1 MATIGLSKPFYA
13 IYAASGETVSYTNG
27 GVLGKAV
34 ELSMELDGGDANILY
49 ADNGP
54 AESATTFGGGTL
66 TITTDDLLPEPAA
79 AILGLTLKAVTE
91 QDDVKEIVFGE
102 GQSIPYVGFG
112 VVVKKQ
118 QSGTSKWM
126 GLVYPKVQF
135 QNPGIS
141 ATTQGESIEWQTKE
155 LTATILR
162 DDTAEHNWC
171 RYAIFDTETD
181 AVCCPSREVYPHE
194 DFHSDDSGNGIPLLL
209 LHPCASGAG
218 GARQTGKAR
227 KVRD

>member
-13 IYAASGETVSYTNG
+13 IYAASGATVSYANG
-27 GVLGKAV
+27 GILGKAV
-34 ELSMELDGGDANILY
+34 ELSMELDGGDANIPY

-79 AILGLTLKAVTE
+79 ILGLTLKVVKE

-126 GLVYPKVQF
+126 GVLSQGAVPESRHLRHH
-135 QNPGIS
+135 PGREHRM
-141 ATTQGESIEWQTKE
+141 ADQG
-155 LTATILR
+155 A
-162 DDTAEHNWC
+162 D
-171 RYAIFDTETD
+171 RY
-181 AVCCPSREVYPHE
+181 
-194 DFHSDDSGNGIPLLL
+194 
-209 LHPCASGAG
+209 HPVGRYRRA
-218 GARQTGKAR
+218 
-227 KVRD
+227 

>member
-1 MATIGLSKPFYA
+1 M
-13 IYAASGETVSYTNG
+13 IYHGNDRFKQTLLRPLFRKRRNCQLYEWRRSRQSGGTVH
-27 GVLGKAV
+27 GVG
-34 ELSMELDGGDANILY
+34 GGDANILY

-79 AILGLTLKAVTE
+79 AILGLTLQAVSEKT
-91 QDDVKEIVFGE
+91 DVKELVFGE

-118 QSGTSKWM
+118 QSGATKWM

-181 AVCCPSREVYPHE
+181 AVSYIK
-194 DFHSDDSGNGIPLLL
+194 SLL
-209 LHPCASGAG
+209 SITG
-218 GARQTGKAR
+218 GVSA
-227 KVRD
+227 

>member
-79 AILGLTLKAVTE
+79 AILGLTLT
-91 QDDVKEIVFGE
+91 
-102 GQSIPYVGFG
+102 
-112 VVVKKQ
+112 
-118 QSGTSKWM
+118 
-126 GLVYPKVQF
+126 
-135 QNPGIS
+135 
-141 ATTQGESIEWQTKE
+141 
-155 LTATILR
+155 
-162 DDTAEHNWC
+162 
-171 RYAIFDTETD
+171 
-181 AVCCPSREVYPHE
+181 
-194 DFHSDDSGNGIPLLL
+194 
-209 LHPCASGAG
+209 
-218 GARQTGKAR
+218 
-227 KVRD
+227 

>member
-13 IYAASGETVSYTNG
+13 IYSANGETVSYTGG

-34 ELSMELDGGDANILY
+34 ELSMELEGGEANILY

-79 AILGLTLKAVTE
+79 AILGLTLQAVGE
-91 QDDVKEIVFGE
+91 KKEIKELVFGE

-112 VVVKKQ
+112 VA
-118 QSGTSKWM
+118 SKWM

-181 AVCCPSREVYPHE
+181 AVSYIK
-194 DFHSDDSGNGIPLLL
+194 SLL
-209 LHPCASGAG
+209 SITG
-218 GARQTGKAR
+218 GVSA
-227 KVRD
+227 

>member
-13 IYAASGETVSYTNG
+13 IYTASGETVSYTSG

-34 ELSMELDGGDANILY
+34 ELSMELEGGD

-102 GQSIPYVGFG
+102 G
-112 VVVKKQ
+112 
-118 QSGTSKWM
+118 
-126 GLVYPKVQF
+126 
-135 QNPGIS
+135 
-141 ATTQGESIEWQTKE
+141 
-155 LTATILR
+155 
-162 DDTAEHNWC
+162 
-171 RYAIFDTETD
+171 
-181 AVCCPSREVYPHE
+181 
-194 DFHSDDSGNGIPLLL
+194 
-209 LHPCASGAG
+209 
-218 GARQTGKAR
+218 
-227 KVRD
+227 

>member
-13 IYAASGETVSYTNG
+13 IYAASGETVSYTSG
-27 GVLGKAV
+27 GILGKAV

-79 AILGLTLKAVTE
+79 AILGLTLQAVKE

-181 AVCCPSREVYPHE
+181 AVSYIK
-194 DFHSDDSGNGIPLLL
+194 GLL
-209 LHPCASGAG
+209 SITG
-218 GARQTGKAR
+218 GVSA
-227 KVRD
+227 